1 MLAGGWALG
10 AGACAV
16 VDTLL
21 AAMLVEGM
29 AANGWALDAGA
40 WAGSGTLLLASMVD
54 ANGWAL
60 GTGAWASAGV
70 LLLADGWAGA
80 SATGVAPG
88 HGAWLADLIGAEVDN
103 PMSGPPTAG

>member
-40 WAGSGTLLLASMVD
+40 WA
-54 ANGWAL
+54 
-60 GTGAWASAGV
+60 SAGV

-80 SATGVAPG
+80 ASGWANTAGQCQHLVVAPVAPI
-88 HGAWLADLIGAEVDN
+88 HAPVADKVEEQVN
-103 PMSGPPTAG
+103 P

>member
-29 AANGWALDAGA
+29 AANGWALDAGPGVNTPTRTWRRA
-40 WAGSGTLLLASMVD
+40 MYNAVAKAKARKARARRRSKASHSQPLAARASTSQPLAANPAGKVSSFCR
-54 ANGWAL
+54 
-60 GTGAWASAGV
+60 
-70 LLLADGWAGA
+70 
-80 SATGVAPG
+80 
-88 HGAWLADLIGAEVDN
+88 
-103 PMSGPPTAG
+103 

>member
-40 WAGSGTLLLASMVD
+40 WA
-54 ANGWAL
+54 
-60 GTGAWASAGV
+60 SAGV

-88 HGAWLADLIGAEVDN
+88 HGAWLADLIGALVDN
-103 PMSGPPTAG
+103 PMSGPPTAGNAAGKASSVWSLLYTHL

>member
-40 WAGSGTLLLASMVD
+40 WAGSGTLLLASMVA

-80 SATGVAPG
+80 SAGRTLLDKANTLWSLPSLPYT
-88 HGAWLADLIGAEVDN
+88 HL
-103 PMSGPPTAG
+103 

>member
-1 MLAGGWALG
+1 
-10 AGACAV
+10 
-16 VDTLL
+16 
-21 AAMLVEGM
+21 MLVEGM

-40 WAGSGTLLLASMVD
+40 WAGSGTLLLVAA
-54 ANGWAL
+54 ANGRGPQSPGRGL

-88 HGAWLADLIGAEVDN
+88 HGAWLADLIGA
-103 PMSGPPTAG
+103 

>member
-40 WAGSGTLLLASMVD
+40 WA
-54 ANGWAL
+54 
-60 GTGAWASAGV
+60 SAGV

-80 SATGVAPG
+80 ASAGRTLLDKAST
-88 HGAWLADLIGAEVDN
+88 LR
-103 PMSGPPTAG
+103 

>member
-29 AANGWALDAGA
+29 AANGWA
-40 WAGSGTLLLASMVD
+40 GSGTLLLANMVA

-80 SATGVAPG
+80 SATGVSPG
-88 HGAWLADLIGAEVDN
+88 RRSLPCTH
-103 PMSGPPTAG
+103 P

>member
-40 WAGSGTLLLASMVD
+40 WAGSGTLLLASMV
-54 ANGWAL
+54 AA
-60 GTGAWASAGV
+60 A
-70 LLLADGWAGA
+70 
-80 SATGVAPG
+80 
-88 HGAWLADLIGAEVDN
+88 
-103 PMSGPPTAG
+103 

>member
-21 AAMLVEGM
+21 ATMLVEGM

-40 WAGSGTLLLASMVD
+40 WAGSGTLPLASMVAA
-54 ANGWAL
+54 ANGRGL

-80 SATGVAPG
+80 SAGRTLLDKASTLWSLPYT
-88 HGAWLADLIGAEVDN
+88 HL
-103 PMSGPPTAG
+103 

>member
-40 WAGSGTLLLASMVD
+40 WAGSGTLLLASMV
-54 ANGWAL
+54 AA
-60 GTGAWASAGV
+60 AHSRF
-70 LLLADGWAGA
+70 
-80 SATGVAPG
+80 PG
-88 HGAWLADLIGAEVDN
+88 NKPLRKSSYD
-103 PMSGPPTAG
+103 PTD

>member
-40 WAGSGTLLLASMVD
+40 WA
-54 ANGWAL
+54 
-60 GTGAWASAGV
+60 SAGV
-70 LLLADGWAGA
+70 LLLAD
-80 SATGVAPG
+80 G
-88 HGAWLADLIGAEVDN
+88 HGAWLADLIGTLRSL
-103 PMSGPPTAG
+103 PYTHL

>member
-1 MLAGGWALG
+1 
-10 AGACAV
+10 
-16 VDTLL
+16 
-21 AAMLVEGM
+21 MLVEGM

-40 WAGSGTLLLASMVD
+40 WAGSGTLLASMVA

-80 SATGVAPG
+80 SATG
-88 HGAWLADLIGAEVDN
+88 AWLADLIGA
-103 PMSGPPTAG
+103 

>member
-1 MLAGGWALG
+1 MRVG
-10 AGACAV
+10 
-16 VDTLL
+16 
-21 AAMLVEGM
+21 GM

-40 WAGSGTLLLASMVD
+40 WAGSGTLLLASMVA

-88 HGAWLADLIGAEVDN
+88 HGAWLADLIGA
-103 PMSGPPTAG
+103 

>member
-21 AAMLVEGM
+21 AATLVEGM
-29 AANGWALDAGA
+29 AANGWALDA
-40 WAGSGTLLLASMVD
+40 
-54 ANGWAL
+54 
-60 GTGAWASAGV
+60 GAWASAGV

-80 SATGVAPG
+80 SAG
-88 HGAWLADLIGAEVDN
+88 
-103 PMSGPPTAG
+103 

>member
-40 WAGSGTLLLASMVD
+40 WA
-54 ANGWAL
+54 
-60 GTGAWASAGV
+60 SAGV

-80 SATGVAPG
+80 SAGRTLLDKASTLWSLPSLPYT
-88 HGAWLADLIGAEVDN
+88 HL
-103 PMSGPPTAG
+103 

>member
-1 MLAGGWALG
+1 MRSLTQMSTEATMLAGGWALG

-40 WAGSGTLLLASMVD
+40 WA
-54 ANGWAL
+54 
-60 GTGAWASAGV
+60 SAGV

-88 HGAWLADLIGAEVDN
+88 HGAWLADLIGA
-103 PMSGPPTAG
+103 